1 MTADP
6 HHDPTDDDRAG
17 RSTGP
22 HVHHEA
28 QGGWKRRDD
37 YPAGGVIRPGFM
49 RPLPEDASQSL
60 ADLDERHRLGRLVEE
75 VRDGGHTTQVGR
87 VMIAPCDEHGRTR
100 AEVTALVS
108 ASRAAGERDAAR
120 ADRDAAERERDEAHT
135 ANAGLQAEVDR
146 WKARAEQSRPLTA
159 REHLDAAWDAAH
171 VPADGM
177 IPAGAEY
184 LVRFS
189 PGNYSVR
196 ENGAEPISAEGAF
209 TRRLLDPPRAAG
221 ADVLTRLIA
230 DADVE
235 EWNCG
240 DLAAALIA
248 TGRVHVV
255 DEDGGDR

>member
-1 MTADP
+1 MTTDQ
-6 HHDPTDDDRAG
+6 HHDPTDDNDRAG

-100 AEVTALVS
+100 AEVTALVN

-120 ADRDAAERERDEAHT
+120 ADRDAAERERDEA
-135 ANAGLQAEVDR
+135 L
-146 WKARAEQSRPLTA
+146 ARADAAEPRPLTA

-196 ENGAEPISAEGAF
+196 ENGAEPISAESAF

-240 DLAAALIA
+240 DLADALIA
-248 TGRVHVV
+248 TGRVHVD